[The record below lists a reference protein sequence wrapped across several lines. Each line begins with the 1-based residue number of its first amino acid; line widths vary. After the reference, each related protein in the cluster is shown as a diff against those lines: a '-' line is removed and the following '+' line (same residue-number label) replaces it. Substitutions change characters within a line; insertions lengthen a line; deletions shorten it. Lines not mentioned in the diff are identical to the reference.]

1 MSDVKYNELNQVLED
16 LKNGK
21 IQDGTTEIKISK
33 NCSVRIRKS
42 QHEVLSDCDLE
53 SMTRDEL
60 LEKVNATSLKPY
72 IDCSEYKQPGVY
84 YAVIRAQETDSVEV
98 KFASVE
104 LTISEAEAIALP
116 EEQTVEERGE

>member
-1 MSDVKYNELNQVLED
+1 MASKDISVFTGAIELRNLQENLKAEFADVTVNLRVMAVQ
-16 LKNGK
+16 
-21 IQDGTTEIKISK
+21 
-33 NCSVRIRKS
+33 
-42 QHEVLSDCDLE
+42 
-53 SMTRDEL
+53 EL

-84 YAVIRAQETDSVEV
+84 YAVIRAQETDRVEV